1 MIGLMGETAGE
12 GIEPGHAEDFAAVAD
27 SLMSAARYQEAL
39 EVMERAYAAFTAAG
53 DLRAALR
60 ATLVL
65 ITLTCATGEI
75 AAGRGWEQRG
85 LRLAARIGPC
95 VERGYLAMCRVGC
108 EYHDPR
114 QLLERSET
122 ALSIAA
128 EFGDRELEIRALADK
143 GLALVSQ
150 GQVDEGFALLDD
162 AMTAV
167 AAKEIQNPFTRG
179 MTLCAMFSACHR
191 TGDTGRAEYWC
202 RRVDDDEE
210 DYYGDAGIIGTH
222 CRLLKGA
229 VDVMCGRW
237 ESAQERLLEVRQRRA
252 TGWIHQ
258 AEAVALLADLRLSQG
273 RYQETAELLR
283 GHEDK
288 VETTPVLAR
297 LRMAE
302 GRYEEAAALLRAVAR
317 GFSADVMRLAP
328 VLGQLVDLELRRGN
342 GAPAE
347 RAARRLL
354 SIDETCDSNEIRALT
369 RLALAR
375 IALHNGDQTLAVEE
389 LETALTLLIHL
400 DRPVL
405 TAQIRLE
412 LATALARSNEL
423 AAARV
428 EAEAAL
434 ATFTKLRIAPDIAAG
449 QELLAGLQRPA
460 RTGPHR
466 PSPLHPAGA
475 AESLTRRE
483 SEVAQLVA
491 EGLTNRDIAQRLF
504 LSVRTVETHVD
515 RALGKLGFRTRTQL
529 AAWVQREATP
539 VAG

>member
-1 MIGLMGETAGE
+1 MAGR
-12 GIEPGHAEDFAAVAD
+12 GEDFDAVAQ
-27 SLMSAARYQEAL
+27 SLMQQAEYAQAATA
-39 EVMERAYAAFTAAG
+39 MERAYAAFTAAG

-60 ATLVL
+60 TALML
-65 ITLTCATGEI
+65 IGLTGIVGEM
-75 AAGRGWEQRG
+75 AAGRGWEQRA

-95 VERGYLAMCRVGC
+95 VERGYLALCRVGC

-114 QLLERSET
+114 QLLERAEL

-150 GQVDEGFALLDD
+150 GRVEEGFALLDD

-167 AAKEIQNPFTRG
+167 SAREIRDPKTRG
-179 MTLCAMFSACHR
+179 VTVCAMFSACER
-191 TGDTGRAEYWC
+191 TGDTGRADYWC
-202 RRVDDDEE
+202 RRVDE
-210 DYYGDAGIIGTH
+210 DPYYREAGIIGAH
-222 CRLLKGA
+222 CRLVQGV
-229 VDVMCGRW
+229 VDALCGRW
-237 ESAQERLLEVRQRRA
+237 ESAEERLQEARQSRDSA
-252 TGWIHQ
+252 YMHHVETL
-258 AEAVALLADLRLSQG
+258 AVLADLRISRG
-273 RYQETAELLR
+273 RYEEAAELLR
-283 GHEDK
+283 GHED
-288 VETTPVLAR
+288 EFDTAPVLAR
-297 LRMAE
+297 LRIAE
-302 GRYEEAAALLRAVAR
+302 GRFEEAAALLRSVAR

-328 VLGQLVDLELRRGN
+328 VLAQLVDLELRRGN
-342 GAPAE
+342 VAAAE

-354 SIDETCDSNEIRALT
+354 AIDETCASNEIRALT

-375 IALHNGDQTLAVEE
+375 TALYGGDPPVAIEE

-400 DRPVL
+400 DRPLL

-412 LATALARSNEL
+412 LARALARSGEP

-434 ATFTKLRIAPDIAAG
+434 ATFTRLRIAPDIAVG
-449 QELLAGLQRPA
+449 EELMKGLRTPA
-460 RTGPHR
+460 RQEPEG

-475 AESLTRRE
+475 VEALTRRE

-515 RALGKLGFRTRTQL
+515 RSLGKLGFRTRTQL
-529 AAWVQREATP
+529 AGWVQREAAA
-539 VAG
+539 VG